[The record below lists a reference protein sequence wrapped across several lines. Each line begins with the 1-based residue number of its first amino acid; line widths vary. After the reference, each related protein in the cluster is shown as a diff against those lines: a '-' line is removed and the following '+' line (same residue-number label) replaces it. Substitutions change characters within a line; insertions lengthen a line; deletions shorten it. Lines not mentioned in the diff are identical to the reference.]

1 MLLLNPLQSINVCFC
16 FHFFQLRQS
25 GTYWYHS
32 HIGSQRTNGVYGAF
46 IIKKRYAPGV
56 VPPIDMIMTVGD
68 WHHEDSD
75 SVSQLL
81 N

>member
-1 MLLLNPLQSINVCFC
+1 MLNFRIMVS
-16 FHFFQLRQS
+16 FFLIQLRQT

-46 IIKKRYAPGV
+46 IIKKRYPPGV

-75 SVSQLL
+75 SVRP
-81 N
+81 